1 MDPHKQIFE
10 TGFLEDVFCR
20 SKFMQQSNT
29 IPSIESIRFSGV
41 KQTGIHIGE
50 VTVFLVLSVETADVS
65 ESLPLT
71 LAD

>member
-1 MDPHKQIFE
+1 MDPHRQILE
-10 TGFLEDVFCR
+10 TGFLEDVFWR
-20 SKFMQQSNT
+20 SKFMQQTNT

-50 VTVFLVLSVETADVS
+50 VTVFLELSVETTDVS
-65 ESLPLT
+65 GSLSLT

>member
-1 MDPHKQIFE
+1 MDPHKRIFE
-10 TGFLEDVFCR
+10 TGFLEDVFWQ
-20 SKFMQQSNT
+20 SKFMQQSSA

-50 VTVFLVLSVETADVS
+50 VTVFLELSVETADVS
-65 ESLPLT
+65 GSLPLT